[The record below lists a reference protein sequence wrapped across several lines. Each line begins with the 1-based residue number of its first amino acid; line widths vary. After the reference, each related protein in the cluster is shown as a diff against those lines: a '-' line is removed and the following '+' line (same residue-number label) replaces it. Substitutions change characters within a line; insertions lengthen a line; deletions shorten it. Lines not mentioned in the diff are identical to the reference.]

1 MKEIKMAFTT
11 FSGPVRAGTVKDTTG
26 TTVGYIDNTG
36 VVVLVQAA
44 ALPATAGTTIVA
56 VLPAGSQILDI
67 QVDTPNVFNSATT
80 LVIGDG
86 TTANKFVTSTT
97 ITTAG
102 RDDTSATKQWLQFI
116 NIGTTD
122 VAIVA
127 TTAGSAVTGA
137 AWVTVTY
144 AQKTST
150 GAENPISA

>member
-1 MKEIKMAFTT
+1 MAFTT
-11 FSGPVRAGTVKDTTG
+11 FSGPVRAGTVQNTTG
-26 TTVGYIDNTG
+26 TTVGLINNTG
-36 VVVLVQAA
+36 VVVLVQSG
-44 ALPATAGTTIVA
+44 ALPAVAGTTTVA

-67 QVDTPNVFNSATT
+67 QVDTTTVYGAATT

-102 RDDTSATKQWLQFI
+102 RDDTSSTKQWLQFV

-127 TTAGSAVTGA
+127 TTAGSATTGA
-137 AWVTVTY
+137 AWVTITY
-144 AQKTST
+144 AQKTSS
-150 GAENPISA
+150 GAENPVSA